1 MTEEYKTLSELDVQP
16 GDVVESMAGSRI
28 TIKTMTTDL
37 GSCVCHFCGLFGAT
51 VIDTYDI
58 EWSKRNPIWR
68 IVSRAPDTPKPLRD
82 MTDAEIGA
90 LVRAKNEGRV
100 IEVVDTFNGAWVPA
114 PMPGWWPRAAYR
126 VRPEPYRET
135 VTLHGSVT
143 DEVWGRDQTGY
154 DTHRITFELI
164 DGKPDCGSIKIEPL

>member
-16 GDVVESMAGSRI
+16 GDVVESMAGSQN
-28 TIKTMTTDL
+28 TIKTMTTD
-37 GSCVCHFCGLFGAT
+37 T

-68 IVSRAPDTPKPLRD
+68 IVSRAPDTPKSLRD

-90 LVRAKNEGRV
+90 LVRAKNEGKV

-114 PMPGWWPRAAYR
+114 PAPGWYLRNAYR